1 MERSKGIERKT
12 DKCGDREM
20 QCLDTEEGSKSAR
33 ERHGIRE
40 KQMPGDKKKRKPG
53 SETEGGDGSIKSD
66 LDVCNKPFPAF

>member
-40 KQMPGDKKKRKPG
+40 KQMPGDKKKK
-53 SETEGGDGSIKSD
+53 ETRVRDRRGGWEYKVRFGC
-66 LDVCNKPFPAF
+66 LQ